1 MIRNVFAIYDEKA
14 EAYLNPIFLN
24 TVGMAIRAV
33 TDAVNNPESEFSTHA
48 SDYTLFH
55 LAEYDD
61 CSGEFLNCKK
71 PLHNLL
77 ELKTNK
83 EE

>member
-1 MIRNVFAIYDEKA
+1 MVRNVFAIFDEKA
-14 EAYLNPIFLN
+14 GAFLQPIFLN

-33 TDAVNNPESEFSTHA
+33 TDAVNNPESEFSSH
-48 SDYTLFH
+48 SGDYTLFH

-61 CSGEFLNCKK
+61 NTGEFNNVKK

-77 ELKTNK
+77 ELKNK
-83 EE
+83 EA